1 MKIAFLTFLASSVHI
16 LIFLYSRAHNLID
29 QELNFLVFWLVLALT
44 WAAGFNATLK
54 QK

>member
-1 MKIAFLTFLASSVHI
+1 MKIALLTFLASSIHI
-16 LIFLYSRAHNLID
+16 MIFLYARANDLINH
-29 QELNFLVFWLVLALT
+29 ELNFLVFWIVLALT